1 MKGLDKIELVGADN
15 MYIDTH
21 TKETIQQSVCQ
32 IFNIKVKELEQL
44 FERAGKESCTENYMD
59 GDKFNKVIN
68 QFIDLKMSNK
78 PIDKILFFHL
88 GRRLNSANNCI
99 EGKNLFELLS
109 TKNEMSIFLKNH
121 EVTFQ
126 PNNGHL
132 DLYYKGKLISLD
144 NKEKENVPYL
154 RWRLG
159 YNSNRIDY
167 CFNGFMLRDLLHR
180 NHYTRELYDVP
191 EFIGVL
197 ATFLGNRN
205 IGTDYFQNSKYY
217 CFEYLVPIER
227 VYFDNAEHLPNE
239 GKQQYLLNQVLH
251 RLYDYSVTD
260 IRYMFDHDN
269 PILRLAD
276 NDVMQEEY
284 FIAKEEITWE
294 MLG

>member
-1 MKGLDKIELVGADN
+1 

-32 IFNIKVKELEQL
+32 IFNITVKELHQL
-44 FERAGKESCTENYMD
+44 FERAGKASCTENYMD

-68 QFIDLKMSNK
+68 QFIELKMSNK

-88 GRRLNSANNCI
+88 GRRLNSASNCV

-109 TKNEMSIFLKNH
+109 TENEMSTFLKNH

-144 NKEKENVPYL
+144 NKERENVPYL

-167 CFNGFMLRDLLHR
+167 CFNGFMLRDLLYR
-180 NHYTRELYDVP
+180 NNYARELYDVP

-197 ATFLGNRN
+197 ATFLRNPN
-205 IGTDYFQNSKYY
+205 IGTEYFQNSKYY
-217 CFEYLVPIER
+217 CFEYLVPIEK

-251 RLYDYSVTD
+251 RLYDYTITD

-294 MLG
+294 MLR